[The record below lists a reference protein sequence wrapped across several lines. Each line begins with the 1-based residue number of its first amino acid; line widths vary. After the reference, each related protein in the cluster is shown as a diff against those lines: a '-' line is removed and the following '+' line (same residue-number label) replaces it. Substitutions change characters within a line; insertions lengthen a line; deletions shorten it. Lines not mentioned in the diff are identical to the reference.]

1 MKSKLKALGVVAFAL
16 ALCFALV
23 GCGGG
28 DKADLKKAV
37 IGTWELSEFTD
48 ASEDD
53 LAMMKAFNLTVEAT
67 FAEDGTFKL
76 GMFGETMDGT
86 WDAKSA
92 DKVSLTIEG
101 DSVDATI
108 KDGVLSIEVDGEGMK
123 FKKTS
128 DEVKDLGS
136 SSTSSSGTA
145 ADSSATDDQAIE
157 AIDKEIYSDDN
168 ISVMVVNK
176 KQDWLDSCGYTLVIT
191 NKSADAAIDVSGSYG
206 TWMVNGKMIS
216 PSIYETIQPN
226 AYAETFMTFMD
237 DSIKSIDDLV
247 NVQGSFEVM
256 NSKTYDEIVT
266 FQVTMP

>member
-1 MKSKLKALGVVAFAL
+1 MKSKLKVFGVVAFAI

-28 DKADLKKAV
+28 DKADPKKAV
-37 IGTWELSEFTD
+37 IGTWELSELTG

-53 LAMMKAFNLTVEAT
+53 MAMMKAFGLTIEAT

-136 SSTSSSGTA
+136 SSVSSDGATSG
-145 ADSSATDDQAIE
+145 SSATDDQAIE

-168 ISVMVVNK
+168 ISVM
-176 KQDWLDSCGYTLVIT
+176 TRT
-191 NKSADAAIDVSGSYG
+191 AP
-206 TWMVNGKMIS
+206 S
-216 PSIYETIQPN
+216 PC
-226 AYAETFMTFMD
+226 
-237 DSIKSIDDLV
+237 
-247 NVQGSFEVM
+247 
-256 NSKTYDEIVT
+256 
-266 FQVTMP
+266 

>member
-1 MKSKLKALGVVAFAL
+1 MKSKLKVLGVVAFAL

-28 DKADLKKAV
+28 DKADPKKAV
-37 IGTWELSEFTD
+37 IGTWELSELTGS
-48 ASEDD
+48 SEDD
-53 LAMMKAFNLTVEAT
+53 LASMKAFGLTVEAT

-136 SSTSSSGTA
+136 SETA
-145 ADSSATDDQAIE
+145 GGSSATDDQAIE

-168 ISVMVVNK
+168 ISVMVVDK
-176 KQDWLDSCGYTLVIT
+176 KQDWFDDCGYTLVIT
-191 NKSADAAIDVSGSYG
+191 NKSADTAIDVSDSYG
-206 TWMVNGKMIS
+206 TWTVNGKMVS
-216 PSIYETIQPN
+216 PYFYETIQPN
-226 AYAETFMTFMD
+226 AYVETFMTFTD

-247 NVQGSFEVM
+247 SVQGSFEVT